1 MFDSMRIVNPNIGP
15 KIEIVPFQCDA
26 SFQRPVD
33 LSRSGEFLL
42 ANGPSVWNI
51 A

>member
-1 MFDSMRIVNPNIGP
+1 MRIVNPKIGPKIGP
-15 KIEIVPFQCDA
+15 KIEIASFQCDA
-26 SFQRPVD
+26 CFQRPVV
-33 LSRSGEFLL
+33 LSRSDEFLL